1 MITIDIP
8 KGSNADGEFLSWT
21 IVGLYLAYTKIQHAL
36 KWYGNDGNLGA
47 YLVVN
52 LCLFEMWVLN

>member
-21 IVGLYLAYTKIQHAL
+21 IVGWYLAYTKIQHAL
-36 KWYGNDGNLGA
+36 KWYGNDGNLVHILLWIYVYGK
-47 YLVVN
+47 
-52 LCLFEMWVLN
+52 WVLN